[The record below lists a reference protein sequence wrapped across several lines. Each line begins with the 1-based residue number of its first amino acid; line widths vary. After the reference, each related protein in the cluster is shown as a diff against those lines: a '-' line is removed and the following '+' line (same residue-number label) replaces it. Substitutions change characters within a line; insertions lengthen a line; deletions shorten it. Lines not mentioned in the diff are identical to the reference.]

1 MQRELRLLNNKHCM
15 EYLQFL
21 SKNHL
26 SFNLLCE
33 RDAID
38 FSPKLPKEIHEKF
51 GTLVLFVL
59 AGYTLESLMIDTQSV
74 QFEAGFG
81 PNNIGSVVQVEL
93 PGIIQILIKEKNE
106 NAVLFNRC
114 DSLELFQKEEPITQ
128 ESKKD
133 EQEFKEE
140 FKEWLDSKEALFSNS
155 KNRAI
160 LENLHKS

>member
-1 MQRELRLLNNKHCM
+1 MRRELRLLNNKHCV

-81 PNNIGSVVQVEL
+81 PNNIGSVVQVKL

-114 DSLELFQKEEPITQ
+114 DSLELFQKEEPLMQ
-128 ESKKD
+128 EPKKD
-133 EQEFKEE
+133 ERES
-140 FKEWLDSKEALFSNS
+140 KEWLDSKEALFSNS

>member
-51 GTLVLFVL
+51 GSLVLFVL

-106 NAVLFNRC
+106 NVVLFNRC
-114 DSLELFQKEEPITQ
+114 DSLELFHKEEPLFQ
-128 ESKKD
+128 EPEKD
-133 EQEFKEE
+133 ERES
-140 FKEWLDSKEALFSNS
+140 KEWLDSKEALFSNS

>member
-1 MQRELRLLNNKHCM
+1 MQRELRLLNNKHCI

-51 GTLVLFVL
+51 GSLVLFIL
-59 AGYTLESLMIDTQSV
+59 AGYTLESLMINAQSV

-106 NAVLFNRC
+106 NIVLFNRC
-114 DSLELFQKEEPITQ
+114 DSLELFQKEEPLMQ
-128 ESKKD
+128 EPKKD
-133 EQEFKEE
+133 ERES
-140 FKEWLDSKEALFSNS
+140 KEWLDSKEALFSNS

>member
-1 MQRELRLLNNKHCM
+1 MQRELRLLNNKHCV

-51 GTLVLFVL
+51 GSLVLFVL

-81 PNNIGSVVQVEL
+81 PNNIGSVVQVKL

-106 NAVLFNRC
+106 NIVLFNRC
-114 DSLELFQKEEPITQ
+114 DSLELFQKEEPLMQ
-128 ESKKD
+128 EPKKD
-133 EQEFKEE
+133 ERES
-140 FKEWLDSKEALFSNS
+140 KEWLDSKEALFSNS

>member
-1 MQRELRLLNNKHCM
+1 MQRELRLLNNKHCV

-51 GTLVLFVL
+51 GSLVLFVL
-59 AGYTLESLMIDTQSV
+59 AGYTLESLMIDAQSV

-81 PNNIGSVVQVEL
+81 PNNIGSVVQVKL

-106 NAVLFNRC
+106 NIVLFNRC
-114 DSLELFQKEEPITQ
+114 DSLELFQKEEPLMQ
-128 ESKKD
+128 EPKKD
-133 EQEFKEE
+133 ERES
-140 FKEWLDSKEALFSNS
+140 KEWLDSKEALFSNS

>member
-1 MQRELRLLNNKHCM
+1 MRRELRLLNNKHCV

-51 GTLVLFVL
+51 GSLVLFIL
-59 AGYTLESLMIDTQSV
+59 AGYTLESLMIDAQSV

-81 PNNIGSVVQVEL
+81 PNNIGSVVQVKL

-114 DSLELFQKEEPITQ
+114 DSLELFQKEEPPLQ
-128 ESKKD
+128 EPKKD
-133 EQEFKEE
+133 ERES
-140 FKEWLDSKEALFSNS
+140 KEWLDSKEALFSNS

>member
-1 MQRELRLLNNKHCM
+1 MQRELRLLNNKHCI

-51 GTLVLFVL
+51 GALVLFVL
-59 AGYTLESLMIDTQSV
+59 AGYTLESLMIDAQSV

-81 PNNIGSVVQVEL
+81 PNNIGSVVQVKL

-114 DSLELFQKEEPITQ
+114 DSLEVFHKEGPPFQDP
-128 ESKKD
+128 KKD
-133 EQEFKEE
+133 GRES
-140 FKEWLDSKEALFSNS
+140 KEWLDSKEALFSNS

>member
-51 GTLVLFVL
+51 GSLVLFVL

-114 DSLELFQKEEPITQ
+114 DSLELFQKEEPPFQ
-128 ESKKD
+128 EPKKD

>member
-38 FSPKLPKEIHEKF
+38 FSPKLPKETHEKF
-51 GTLVLFVL
+51 GALVLFVL

-106 NAVLFNRC
+106 NVVLFNRC
-114 DSLELFQKEEPITQ
+114 DSLELFQKKEPITQ
-128 ESKKD
+128 EPKKD
-133 EQEFKEE
+133 ERES
-140 FKEWLDSKEALFSNS
+140 KEWLDSKEALFSNS

>member
-1 MQRELRLLNNKHCM
+1 MQRELRLLNNKHCV

-51 GTLVLFVL
+51 GSLVLFIL
-59 AGYTLESLMIDTQSV
+59 AGYTLESLMIDAQSV

-81 PNNIGSVVQVEL
+81 PNNIGSVVQVKL

-128 ESKKD
+128 EPKKD
-133 EQEFKEE
+133 ERES
-140 FKEWLDSKEALFSNS
+140 KEWLDSKEALFSNS

>member
-51 GTLVLFVL
+51 GSLVLFVL
-59 AGYTLESLMIDTQSV
+59 AGYTLESLMIDAKSV

-81 PNNIGSVVQVEL
+81 PNNIGSVVQVGL

-106 NAVLFNRC
+106 NIVLFNRC
-114 DSLELFQKEEPITQ
+114 DSLELFQKEEPIAQ
-128 ESKKD
+128 EPKKD
-133 EQEFKEE
+133 ERES
-140 FKEWLDSKEALFSNS
+140 KEWLDSKEALFSNS

-160 LENLHKS
+160 LENLHKN

>member
-1 MQRELRLLNNKHCM
+1 MRRELRLLNNKHCI

-59 AGYTLESLMIDTQSV
+59 AGYTLESLMIDAQSV

-81 PNNIGSVVQVEL
+81 PNNIGSVVQVKL

-114 DSLELFQKEEPITQ
+114 DSLELFHKEEPLMQ
-128 ESKKD
+128 EPKKD
-133 EQEFKEE
+133 ERES
-140 FKEWLDSKEALFSNS
+140 KEWLDSKEALFSNS

>member
-1 MQRELRLLNNKHCM
+1 MQRELRLLNNKHCV

-51 GTLVLFVL
+51 GSLVLFVL
-59 AGYTLESLMIDTQSV
+59 AGYTLESLMIDVQSV

-81 PNNIGSVVQVEL
+81 PNNIGSVVQVKL

-106 NAVLFNRC
+106 NVVLFNRC
-114 DSLELFQKEEPITQ
+114 DSLELFQKEEPPFQ
-128 ESKKD
+128 EPKKD
-133 EQEFKEE
+133 ERES
-140 FKEWLDSKEALFSNS
+140 KEWLDSKEALFSNS

>member
-1 MQRELRLLNNKHCM
+1 MQRELRLLNNKHCV

-59 AGYTLESLMIDTQSV
+59 AGYTLESLMIDAQSV

-81 PNNIGSVVQVEL
+81 PNNIGSVVQVKL

-114 DSLELFQKEEPITQ
+114 DSLEVFHKEEPPLQ
-128 ESKKD
+128 EPKKD
-133 EQEFKEE
+133 ERES
-140 FKEWLDSKEALFSNS
+140 KEWLDSKEALFSNS
-155 KNRAI
+155 KNRTI

>member
-59 AGYTLESLMIDTQSV
+59 AGYTLESLIIDTQSV

-106 NAVLFNRC
+106 NVVLFNRC
-114 DSLELFQKEEPITQ
+114 DSLELFQKEEPLFQ
-128 ESKKD
+128 EPKKD

-155 KNRAI
+155 KNRTI

>member
-51 GTLVLFVL
+51 GSLVLFVL

-106 NAVLFNRC
+106 NVVLFNRC
-114 DSLELFQKEEPITQ
+114 DSLELFQKEEPLFQ
-128 ESKKD
+128 EPKKD
-133 EQEFKEE
+133 EREFKEE
-140 FKEWLDSKEALFSNS
+140 FKEWLDSKAALFSNS

>member
-1 MQRELRLLNNKHCM
+1 MQRELRLLNNKHCV

-33 RDAID
+33 REAID

-51 GTLVLFVL
+51 GSLVLFVL
-59 AGYTLESLMIDTQSV
+59 AGYTLESLMIDAKSV

-93 PGIIQILIKEKNE
+93 PGIIQILVKEKNE
-106 NAVLFNRC
+106 NIVLFNRC
-114 DSLELFQKEEPITQ
+114 DSLELFQKEELTTQ
-128 ESKKD
+128 EPKND
-133 EQEFKEE
+133 ERES
-140 FKEWLDSKEALFSNS
+140 KEWLDSKEALFSNS

>member
-51 GTLVLFVL
+51 GSLVLFVL
-59 AGYTLESLMIDTQSV
+59 AGYTLESLMIDAQSV

-106 NAVLFNRC
+106 NVVLFNRC
-114 DSLELFQKEEPITQ
+114 DSLELFQKEEPLFQ
-128 ESKKD
+128 EPKKD
-133 EQEFKEE
+133 ERES
-140 FKEWLDSKEALFSNS
+140 KEWLDSKEALFSNS

>member
-21 SKNHL
+21 SKNYL

-59 AGYTLESLMIDTQSV
+59 AGYTLESLMVDAQSV

-114 DSLELFQKEEPITQ
+114 DSLELFQKKEPITQ
-128 ESKKD
+128 EPKKD
-133 EQEFKEE
+133 EREL
-140 FKEWLDSKEALFSNS
+140 KEWLDSKEALFSNS

-160 LENLHKS
+160 LENLHKN

>member
-1 MQRELRLLNNKHCM
+1 MRRELRLLNNKHCV

-51 GTLVLFVL
+51 GSLVLFIL
-59 AGYTLESLMIDTQSV
+59 AGYTLESLMIDAQSV

-81 PNNIGSVVQVEL
+81 PNNIGSVVQVGL
-93 PGIIQILIKEKNE
+93 SGIIQILIKEKNE
-106 NAVLFNRC
+106 NIVLFNRC
-114 DSLELFQKEEPITQ
+114 DSLELFQKEEPLMQ
-128 ESKKD
+128 EPKKD
-133 EQEFKEE
+133 ERES
-140 FKEWLDSKEALFSNS
+140 KEWLDSKEALFSNS

>member
-1 MQRELRLLNNKHCM
+1 MQRELRLLNNKHCV

-51 GTLVLFVL
+51 GALVLFVL
-59 AGYTLESLMIDTQSV
+59 AGYTLESLMIDAQSV

-93 PGIIQILIKEKNE
+93 PGIIQILIKEKMKISFYSIVAIRLNCSTKKNHPFKSQRKTNE
-106 NAVLFNRC
+106 SLKNGWILKRLF
-114 DSLELFQKEEPITQ
+114 FPIPKTAR
-128 ESKKD
+128 
-133 EQEFKEE
+133 F
-140 FKEWLDSKEALFSNS
+140 
-155 KNRAI
+155 
-160 LENLHKS
+160 

>member
-1 MQRELRLLNNKHCM
+1 MQRELRLLNNKHCI

-81 PNNIGSVVQVEL
+81 PNNIGSVVQVKL

-106 NAVLFNRC
+106 NVVLFNRC

-128 ESKKD
+128 EPKKD
-133 EQEFKEE
+133 ERES
-140 FKEWLDSKEALFSNS
+140 KEWLDSKEALFSNS

>member
-51 GTLVLFVL
+51 GSLVLFVL
-59 AGYTLESLMIDTQSV
+59 AGYTLESLIIDAQSV

-106 NAVLFNRC
+106 NVVLFNRC

-128 ESKKD
+128 EPKKD
-133 EQEFKEE
+133 ERES
-140 FKEWLDSKEALFSNS
+140 KEWLDSKEALFSNS

>member
-51 GTLVLFVL
+51 GSLVLFVL
-59 AGYTLESLMIDTQSV
+59 AGYTLESLIIDTQSV

-106 NAVLFNRC
+106 NVVLFNRC
-114 DSLELFQKEEPITQ
+114 DSLELFQKKEPITQ
-128 ESKKD
+128 EPKKD
-133 EQEFKEE
+133 EREL
-140 FKEWLDSKEALFSNS
+140 KEWLDSKEALFSNS

-160 LENLHKS
+160 LENLHKN

>member
-59 AGYTLESLMIDTQSV
+59 AGYTLESLIIDAKSV

-114 DSLELFQKEEPITQ
+114 DSLELFQKEEPLFQ
-128 ESKKD
+128 EPKKD
-133 EQEFKEE
+133 ERES
-140 FKEWLDSKEALFSNS
+140 KEWLDSKEALFSNS

>member
-1 MQRELRLLNNKHCM
+1 MQRELRLLNNKHCI

-33 RDAID
+33 RDAVD

-81 PNNIGSVVQVEL
+81 PNNIGSVVQVKL

-114 DSLELFQKEEPITQ
+114 DSLELFHKEEPPFQ
-128 ESKKD
+128 EPKKD
-133 EQEFKEE
+133 ERES
-140 FKEWLDSKEALFSNS
+140 KEWLDSKEALFSNS

>member
-1 MQRELRLLNNKHCM
+1 MQRELRLLNNKHCI

-38 FSPKLPKEIHEKF
+38 FSPRLPKEIHEKF

-59 AGYTLESLMIDTQSV
+59 AGYTLESLIIDAKSV

-128 ESKKD
+128 EPKKD
-133 EQEFKEE
+133 ERES
-140 FKEWLDSKEALFSNS
+140 KEWLDSKEALFSNS

>member
-1 MQRELRLLNNKHCM
+1 MRRELRLLNNKHCV

-33 RDAID
+33 KDAID

-51 GTLVLFVL
+51 GSLVLFIL
-59 AGYTLESLMIDTQSV
+59 AGYTLESLMIDAQSV

-81 PNNIGSVVQVEL
+81 PNNIGSVVQVKL

-106 NAVLFNRC
+106 NIVLFNRC
-114 DSLELFQKEEPITQ
+114 DSLELFQKEEPLMQ
-128 ESKKD
+128 EPKKD
-133 EQEFKEE
+133 ERES
-140 FKEWLDSKEALFSNS
+140 KEWLDSKEALFSNS

>member
-1 MQRELRLLNNKHCM
+1 MQRELRLLNNKHCV

-51 GTLVLFVL
+51 GSLVLFIL
-59 AGYTLESLMIDTQSV
+59 AGYTLESLMIDVQSV

-81 PNNIGSVVQVEL
+81 PNNIGSVVQVGL
-93 PGIIQILIKEKNE
+93 SGIIQILIKEKNE
-106 NAVLFNRC
+106 NIVLFNRC
-114 DSLELFQKEEPITQ
+114 DSLELFQKEEPPLQ
-128 ESKKD
+128 EPKKD
-133 EQEFKEE
+133 ERES
-140 FKEWLDSKEALFSNS
+140 KEWLDSKEALFSNS

>member
-1 MQRELRLLNNKHCM
+1 MQRELRLLNNKHCV
-15 EYLQFL
+15 EYLRFL

-51 GTLVLFVL
+51 GALVLFVL

-81 PNNIGSVVQVEL
+81 PNNIGSVVQVKL

-114 DSLELFQKEEPITQ
+114 DSLEVFHKEEPPFQ
-128 ESKKD
+128 EPKKD
-133 EQEFKEE
+133 EQES
-140 FKEWLDSKEALFSNS
+140 KEWLDSKEALFSNS

>member
-1 MQRELRLLNNKHCM
+1 MQRELRLLNNKHCI

-51 GTLVLFVL
+51 GALVLFVL

-81 PNNIGSVVQVEL
+81 PNNIGSVVQVKL
-93 PGIIQILIKEKNE
+93 PGIIQILIKEKMKMPFYSIVAIRLN
-106 NAVLFNRC
+106 C
-114 DSLELFQKEEPITQ
+114 STK
-128 ESKKD
+128 
-133 EQEFKEE
+133 
-140 FKEWLDSKEALFSNS
+140 
-155 KNRAI
+155 KNRPFKSQKKTSESLKNGWI
-160 LENLHKS
+160 LKRPFFPIPKTARF

>member
-1 MQRELRLLNNKHCM
+1 MQRELRLLNNKHCI

-81 PNNIGSVVQVEL
+81 PNNIGSVVQVKL

-128 ESKKD
+128 ELRKD
-133 EQEFKEE
+133 ERES
-140 FKEWLDSKEALFSNS
+140 KEWLDSKEALFSNS

>member
-51 GTLVLFVL
+51 GSLMLFVL
-59 AGYTLESLMIDTQSV
+59 AGYTLESLIIDTQSV

-114 DSLELFQKEEPITQ
+114 DSLELFQKEEPTTQ
-128 ESKKD
+128 EPKKD
-133 EQEFKEE
+133 ERE

-155 KNRAI
+155 KNRTI

>member
-1 MQRELRLLNNKHCM
+1 MQRELRLLNNKHCI

-59 AGYTLESLMIDTQSV
+59 AGYTLESLMIDAKSV

-106 NAVLFNRC
+106 TAVLFNRC

-128 ESKKD
+128 EPKKD
-133 EQEFKEE
+133 ERES
-140 FKEWLDSKEALFSNS
+140 KEWLDSKEALFSNS

>member
-21 SKNHL
+21 SRNHL

-51 GTLVLFVL
+51 GSLVLFVL
-59 AGYTLESLMIDTQSV
+59 AGYTLESLIIDTQSV

-128 ESKKD
+128 EPEKD
-133 EQEFKEE
+133 ERES
-140 FKEWLDSKEALFSNS
+140 KEWLDSKEALFSNS
-155 KNRAI
+155 KNRTI

>member
-1 MQRELRLLNNKHCM
+1 MRRELRLLNNKHCI

-51 GTLVLFVL
+51 GSLVLFVL
-59 AGYTLESLMIDTQSV
+59 AGYTLESLMIDAQSV

-81 PNNIGSVVQVEL
+81 PNNIGSVVQVKL

-106 NAVLFNRC
+106 NIVLFNRC
-114 DSLELFQKEEPITQ
+114 DSLELFQKEEPLMQ
-128 ESKKD
+128 EPKKD
-133 EQEFKEE
+133 ERES
-140 FKEWLDSKEALFSNS
+140 KEWLDSKEALFSNS
-155 KNRAI
+155 KNRTI

>member
-1 MQRELRLLNNKHCM
+1 MQRELRLLNNKHCI

-33 RDAID
+33 REAID

-51 GTLVLFVL
+51 GSLVLFVL
-59 AGYTLESLMIDTQSV
+59 AGYTLESLMIDAQSV

-81 PNNIGSVVQVEL
+81 PNNIGSVVQVKL

-114 DSLELFQKEEPITQ
+114 DSLEVFHKEEPPFQ
-128 ESKKD
+128 EPKKD
-133 EQEFKEE
+133 EQES
-140 FKEWLDSKEALFSNS
+140 KEWLDSKEALFSNS

>member
-1 MQRELRLLNNKHCM
+1 MQRELRLLNNKHCV

-38 FSPKLPKEIHEKF
+38 FSPNLPKEIHEKF
-51 GTLVLFVL
+51 GALVLFVL
-59 AGYTLESLMIDTQSV
+59 AGYTLESLMIDAQSV

-81 PNNIGSVVQVEL
+81 PNNIGSVVQVKL

-114 DSLELFQKEEPITQ
+114 DSLELFHKEEPPLQ
-128 ESKKD
+128 EPKKD
-133 EQEFKEE
+133 ERES
-140 FKEWLDSKEALFSNS
+140 KEWLDSKEALFSNS

>member
-51 GTLVLFVL
+51 GMLVLFVL
-59 AGYTLESLMIDTQSV
+59 AGYTLESLIIDAKSV

-114 DSLELFQKEEPITQ
+114 DSLELFQKEEPLFQ
-128 ESKKD
+128 EPKKD
-133 EQEFKEE
+133 EQES
-140 FKEWLDSKEALFSNS
+140 KEWLDSKEALFSNS